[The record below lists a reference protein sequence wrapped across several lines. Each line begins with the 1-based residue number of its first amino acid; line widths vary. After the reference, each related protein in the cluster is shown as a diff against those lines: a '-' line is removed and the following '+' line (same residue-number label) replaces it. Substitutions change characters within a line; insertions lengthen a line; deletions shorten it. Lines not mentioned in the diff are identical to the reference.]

1 VGDLVAFI
9 GYLHVLAWPTAAMG
23 WMLTILQRGRAAMK
37 RLNEVLAVVPAI
49 TSPPDAAAPAA
60 VRGELALETVTFRYA
75 GRAGAPALDDV
86 SLTIPAGLTVALV
99 GRTGAGKT
107 SLVQLLAR
115 LFDAEAGSVLLDG
128 RDVRTLPLG
137 WLRRTVGIVP
147 QDPFLFSRSIR
158 DNVGFGLENGGERVD
173 WAVRMA
179 GLTREVADMPGGL
192 DTLVGERGVTL
203 SGGQKQ
209 RLALARVL
217 ATEPRVIILDDT
229 LSSVD
234 AATERGIL
242 DGLRSFLRERTTV
255 IVAHRITTVK
265 EADLVIVL
273 DDGRIAE
280 VGTHDELL
288 ARGRVYPQLFREQAL
303 ESELEAI

>member
-1 VGDLVAFI
+1 
-9 GYLHVLAWPTAAMG
+9 
-23 WMLTILQRGRAAMK
+23 
-37 RLNEVLAVVPAI
+37 
-49 TSPPDAAAPAA
+49 
-60 VRGELALETVTFRYA
+60 
-75 GRAGAPALDDV
+75 
-86 SLTIPAGLTVALV
+86 
-99 GRTGAGKT
+99 
-107 SLVQLLAR
+107 
-115 LFDAEAGSVLLDG
+115 
-128 RDVRTLPLG
+128 
-137 WLRRTVGIVP
+137 
-147 QDPFLFSRSIR
+147 
-158 DNVGFGLENGGERVD
+158 
-173 WAVRMA
+173 MA
-179 GLTREVADMPGGL
+179 GLTREVDDMPAGL

-217 ATEPRVIILDDT
+217 ATAPSVIILDDT

-242 DGLRSFLRERTTV
+242 DGLRSFLHERTTV

-273 DDGRIAE
+273 DEGRVAE

-288 ARGRVYPQLFREQAL
+288 ARGRIYPQLFREQAL